1 MARQTDKISKLIH
14 ARYFSWIRE
23 AIVQHGN
30 VNIQALSDKFNI
42 LAGNTYFRNFIKDKN
57 QEYLGISGLTSIL
70 DECGYTLKLVPVRKD
85 DQESF
90 EAVESMTRA
99 SFLDIRETI
108 SEYASTVKREPKS
121 KDKKGPKKIANASLI
136 NEGIMGLD
144 FNSFGGSEVD
154 DLFDD
159 DDDELTIGT
168 GASSLLEID
177 PDKLAAKLAK
187 ESN

>member
-42 LAGNTYFRNFIKDKN
+42 LAGNTYFRNFVKDKN

-70 DECGYTLKLVPVRKD
+70 DECGYVLKLVPVKKD
-85 DQESF
+85 DLQTHETIETVTRESF
-90 EAVESMTRA
+90 LS
-99 SFLDIRETI
+99 IRETV
-108 SEYASTVKREPKS
+108 SEYAKSVKREPKT
-121 KDKKGPKKIANASLI
+121 KEKKGPKTINNSNLI
-136 NEGIMGLD
+136 NDGIMGID
-144 FNSFGGSEVD
+144 FGNLGSGADVD

-159 DDDELTIGT
+159 DEDDELLIGT
-168 GASSLLEID
+168 APDILEID
-177 PDKLAAKLAK
+177 PNKLSVNKD
-187 ESN
+187 